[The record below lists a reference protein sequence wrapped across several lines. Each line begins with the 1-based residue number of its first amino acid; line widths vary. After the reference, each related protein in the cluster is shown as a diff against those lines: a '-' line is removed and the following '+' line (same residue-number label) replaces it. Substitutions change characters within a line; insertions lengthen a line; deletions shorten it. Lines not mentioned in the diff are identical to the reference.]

1 MKKVTIYL
9 KLFAIASAL
18 ILFSY
23 QKTHAQTC
31 VVAGNLVSGKGTP
44 MFMKSINNNRIIT
57 GGVYYTSTQNYFT
70 ILGDTLRPRAGDL
83 LTVFAAVLD
92 SNLAL
97 IRAFNVLGFKS
108 AGGSFNDTRLWD
120 MHADVA
126 GNIYFSGSYTQDT
139 LLSYFSDTIFS
150 DGYQEGFLVRC
161 DTMGTTTLLK
171 SCGTR
176 QWNTNF
182 KFEDRIHSV
191 CSDSAGH
198 VYFTLSG
205 DGFYFTING
214 DTANSTSTFATFNTA
229 DIFVVSLNADGS
241 TRWIRNCGT
250 VGRDDVAYDIAANNR
265 GEVAVCGGLN
275 ASNSVFHF
283 GPISHT
289 FKYSQYGLQGFVGKL
304 DSSGVPVWLSP
315 IEVYYP
321 TGPDIGAYATAID
334 DSGNVYSSG
343 YFDAWAIFNGDTVR
357 SLYSTSNY
365 FSKYDVT
372 GQTQFVKLGN
382 IDSFYPFPIYMDV
395 KNGKAL
401 ITGQCFTNQLTFQQY
416 GACCSTEAYAV
427 SYTTQGGVVW
437 VRGATAINGSNP
449 FFGMGCLNE
458 NGTAYVCGTGSG
470 GTVQISP
477 LQIPISVAKQYF
489 IVKFAAGT
497 PNGLSI
503 SLLNNGND
511 TLSCGATA
519 YLTPT
524 LSPAN
529 GPKITWWANND
540 TISLPNFTTNLNA
553 SPKLTTLYI
562 ATASY
567 NGCVASDSIL
577 LVVEPLPCFAGNDT
591 LICAGQA
598 LTLSG
603 NTLNSAVYSWIP
615 ASAVSSGSSPQTQF
629 TATQNTSLI
638 YQISKQGCVNSDT
651 VTIIVNQLP
660 QSSFTYLNNLLNV
673 SFTNTA
679 LNYDSLYWDFGDTS
693 AFSTSLNPNHVY
705 VQNGVYNVCLYTY
718 NSCGSD
724 SSCLTVNLSTVGVKE
739 QKSEIQIQRFENGY
753 QLMGANSI
761 RLIGLY
767 DVAGREVFAGSNLNP
782 SSIIDLSSLQK
793 GIYVLRYSLN
803 EVEYSLKLMW

>member
-1 MKKVTIYL
+1 MKKAIIYL
-9 KLFAIASAL
+9 KLLAIATAL
-18 ILFSY
+18 ILLSH
-23 QKTHAQTC
+23 QKTLSQTC

-57 GGVYYTSTQNYFT
+57 GGIYYTSTQSYFT

-97 IRAFNVLGFKS
+97 IRAFNVIGFKS

-126 GNIYFSGSYTQDT
+126 GNIYFCGSYTQDT
-139 LLSYFSDTIFS
+139 LLSYFSDTIIS

-161 DTMGTTTLLK
+161 DTIGTTTLLK

-191 CSDSAGH
+191 CSDSSGH

-214 DTANSTSTFATFNTA
+214 DTANSTSSFATFNTA
-229 DIFVVSLNADGS
+229 DIFVVCLNADGS

-250 VGRDDVAYDIAANNR
+250 VGRDDVAYDIAVNNR

-477 LQIPISVAKQYF
+477 LQIPITVAKQYF
-489 IVKFAAGT
+489 LVKFGAGT
-497 PNGLSI
+497 PNGLGI

-511 TLSCGATA
+511 TLACGATA

-524 LSPAN
+524 LTPAN

-577 LVVEPLPCFAGNDT
+577 LVVEPVPCFAGNDT

-615 ASAVSSGSSPQTQF
+615 ASAVSSSNSPQTQF
-629 TATQNTSLI
+629 TATQNTTLI
-638 YQISKQGCVNSDT
+638 YQISKQGCVNNDT
-651 VTIIVNQLP
+651 VTILVNQLP

-693 AFSTSLNPNHVY
+693 VFSISLNPNHVY
-705 VQNGVYNVCLYTY
+705 AQNGIYNVCLYTF

-753 QLMGANSI
+753 QIIGANSI
-761 RLIGLY
+761 RLIGLF
-767 DVAGREVFAGSNLNP
+767 DVSGREVFAGSNLLP
-782 SSIIDLSSLQK
+782 PGTIDLSSLQK